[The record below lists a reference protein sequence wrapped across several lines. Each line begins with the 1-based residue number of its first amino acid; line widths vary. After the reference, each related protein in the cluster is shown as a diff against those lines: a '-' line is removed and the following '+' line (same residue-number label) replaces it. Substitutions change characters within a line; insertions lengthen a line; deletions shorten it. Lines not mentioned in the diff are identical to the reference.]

1 MSRREVVVTGLGIVS
16 PVASE
21 LEKFWE
27 GIKNGQSGIARVE
40 ALGDDID
47 LYPVTIGGEI
57 RDLDMERFL
66 DKKEI
71 RKMDPFSIWGVA
83 ASVMA
88 IEDAGLES
96 ADLDLERVGVIASSG
111 IGGMQIMQ
119 NECLKAYEKGPSR
132 ISPQLIPQ
140 MIVNILAG
148 YVAIRYGFKGPNFC
162 VTSACASA
170 THSIGESMRMIQ
182 YGDADAMIAG
192 GAEASLAMLG
202 IGGFAALRATSR
214 RNDDP
219 KGASRPFDKER
230 DGFVM
235 SEGAGILVLEEKE
248 HALKRGAK
256 IYCNASG
263 YGRTC
268 DAYHITAPDSAANQA
283 ARGMR
288 LAYEDAGLKAED
300 VDYINAHGT
309 STPLNDKGET
319 QAIKKALGEELAY
332 KVAVSSTKSMTG
344 HMLGAAGGV
353 EAAICALAIRD
364 SIAPPTINYTTPDP
378 DCDLDYVPNTAR
390 EMNIDVALSNSLGF
404 GGHNATLC
412 FTKNK

>member
-1 MSRREVVVTGLGIVS
+1 MDRREVVVTGLGVVS

-21 LEKFWE
+21 LGRFWE

-40 ALGDDID
+40 GVEDID
-47 LYPVTIGGEI
+47 QYAVTIGGEI
-57 RDLDMERFL
+57 RDLDIEKFL
-66 DKKEI
+66 DKKEA
-71 RKMDPFSIWGVA
+71 RKMDPFAIWGVA
-83 ASVMA
+83 AATMA
-88 IEDAGLES
+88 VEDSG
-96 ADLDLERVGVIASSG
+96 LDLNAIDLQRVGVIASSG
-111 IGGMQIMQ
+111 IGGMQYMQ
-119 NECLKAYEKGPSR
+119 NQSARAIKGGPRR

-140 MIVNILAG
+140 MIVNILSG
-148 YVAIRYGFKGPNFC
+148 YVAIKYGFKGPNFS
-162 VTSACASA
+162 VTSACASG

-182 YGDADAMIAG
+182 YGDADVMIAG
-192 GAEASLAMLG
+192 GAEASVAMLG

-219 KGASRPFDKER
+219 QGASRPFDKDR

-235 SEGAGILVLEEKE
+235 SEGAGIIVLEEKE
-248 HALKRGAK
+248 HALKRGAT
-256 IYCNASG
+256 IYCDASG

-268 DAYHITAPDSAANQA
+268 DAYHITAPAEEAVEA
-283 ARGMR
+283 GRGMS
-288 LAYEDAGLKAED
+288 LAISDAGLNPED

-309 STPLNDKGET
+309 STPYNDKGET
-319 QAIKKALGEELAY
+319 LAIKRALGEELAY

-364 SIAPPTINYTTPDP
+364 GIAPPTTNYTTPDP
-378 DCDLDYVPNTAR
+378 DCDLDYVPNVAR
-390 EMNIDVALSNSLGF
+390 EMEINAALSNSLGF

-412 FTKNK
+412 FTKPK